1 MSRVTP
7 SRFWAKSSC
16 KMGSF
21 SGRREKKK
29 SFLNFILMEKWDFRV
44 VLLLMRSFFA
54 WLAIKASNLPIMK
67 LEMFHL
73 YSQMDFFKLLLADC
87 FFLLSFFLFPF
98 FLLVAYV
105 PGGISSFLCRKSRFG
120 VSIFLMCSWQKLMQ
134 EIVYLFSNTLILF
147 NYTFTSCN
155 PKDLLILP

>member
-87 FFLLSFFLFPF
+87 FFLLSFFLFSFFLFLSFPFLSISLSFPF
-98 FLLVAYV
+98 FPFLFVIEELACDRV
-105 PGGISSFLCRKSRFG
+105 PSAFHVCIFHTKYNYFLNY
-120 VSIFLMCSWQKLMQ
+120 KLDK
-134 EIVYLFSNTLILF
+134 FAT
-147 NYTFTSCN
+147 
-155 PKDLLILP
+155 